1 MSSVQKQSE
10 PHFTAMT
17 SDTHD
22 ECMIML
28 LCKKNT
34 RGLSCWPVNWWSPA
48 VCRPTEMTFWHWK
61 WCILGVAWLYLM
73 AFVTN
78 IEGSTL
84 LFACWEFPS
93 ISIHCWLPLYVR
105 VWEGWPRPSYAARLK
120 ARLVLP
126 RSVNPS
132 TLQLH
137 CSALSGQAVWENAT
151 FFKTQEPSY
160 VFLQPHVTCS
170 IFLHP
175 YSLIYFFPQ
184 NIC

>member
-1 MSSVQKQSE
+1 
-10 PHFTAMT
+10 
-17 SDTHD
+17 
-22 ECMIML
+22 ML

-48 VCRPTEMTFWHWK
+48 VCRPTGMTFWHWK

-93 ISIHCWLPLYVR
+93 VSIHCWLPLYVR
-105 VWEGWPRPSYAARLK
+105 VWEGWPRPSNAARLK

-137 CSALSGQAVWENAT
+137 CSALSGQAVWETTT
-151 FFKTQEPSY
+151 FFLKWPLASGKPGTIIRLPSAPCKM
-160 VFLQPHVTCS
+160 Q

-175 YSLIYFFPQ
+175 YSVIWFFPPKYV
-184 NIC
+184 NLNMSTWTNTHPTYP